1 MLSLKFEFSAIDKIS
16 RTFHITLISIMK
28 RHAPFRLVFKS
39 KYSKTS
45 YKVLIYFLCDLG
57 HRIKTVTLV
66 LCIDFVAFI

>member
-1 MLSLKFEFSAIDKIS
+1 
-16 RTFHITLISIMK
+16 MK